1 MRKKVAKT
9 AAPPADPT
17 GGSGLDLVKA
27 PLAQVIQALQASPTQ
42 GLSPS
47 EAQSRLQK
55 YGPNAVVTKHESLFR
70 QILGYFTGPIAYM
83 IEAAAIVSA
92 ILGHWPDFIIITA
105 LLLIN
110 AALGFWQNR
119 KAQNAL
125 KALQK
130 GLAPTATVLRGGHW
144 DTIPA
149 AQLVP
154 GDIIRIRLGDIVPA
168 DIRIIGTGE
177 VSIDQ
182 AALTGESMPVVK
194 KEGLEAYSGSTVKEG
209 EAAGL
214 VIATGANTY
223 LGRTTKL
230 VAGAGAVSQAQ
241 KAMFDIGNF
250 LIIVAIMVVVQV
262 WRDLAAHDWVWKDA
276 LSILQFVL
284 VLLVASIPVAMPAVF
299 SVTMAIGALDLS
311 KKKAIVSRLESI
323 EELAGVDILCS
334 DKTGTLTTNSLAVT
348 KTIPIADSDQ
358 QDILLAAALASQK
371 GDHDPIDDAVFAA
384 LADPHATAA
393 YRLVKFVP
401 FDPVTKRSSADVVD
415 PKGQA
420 QIVAKGSVGSIL
432 QLVNADAALTA
443 QVEGIDHQL
452 ASEGNKSL
460 GVARSTDAGKTWSYL
475 GVLSMF
481 DPPFPSSK
489 ETIQLVEAEGVSVK
503 MVTGDDTDIA
513 IETAKQLGLGTNILS
528 APDVFPKGM
537 DPNNVPDS
545 IAQVI
550 ANADGFARVFPEH
563 KYAIV
568 KVLQKQGHLVA
579 MTGDGVNDA
588 PALKQANC
596 GIAVSDAVAAA
607 RSAAA
612 VILTAPGLTVIN
624 TAIQT
629 ARRIFQRITS
639 YTVYRVA
646 LTINI
651 MFLVVLSSIFLDF
664 APLSAIMIVV
674 ISLLD
679 DVPIMTIAYDN
690 TSIGKKPIRWN
701 MNRIITVS
709 AFLGFFSVIQSF
721 GALLWA
727 YGMEKNGSMGITS
740 MGIVTSIVFVQVVTG
755 GHLLVLV
762 ARARSWFFLK
772 PFPAWQ
778 LWTTLLAMAT
788 IGVLLAGFGLF
799 IPKVPWSIIGIILA
813 YNIVW
818 VFIMNLVKFGAEK
831 ISDHESSRMLHH
843 RKVIHASQ
851 QVPAVDPSGQPTAAG
866 VGRPVTPAPAPALVG
881 AGVGSSP
888 TAAPAATATTATT
901 AADSASVTASLG
913 LGSVGASSAPAAP
926 STASAAT
933 EPPAPTS

>member
-1 MRKKVAKT
+1 MDLIRHKKK
-9 AAPPADPT
+9 AAPPTTDT
-17 GGSGLDLVKA
+17 SSESSGIDLVKA
-27 PLAQVIQALQASPTQ
+27 PIQQVMQTLQTSATQ
-42 GLSPS
+42 GLSAS
-47 EAQSRLQK
+47 EAQARLTK
-55 YGPNAVVTKHESLFR
+55 DGPNAVITKHKSLFLV
-70 QILGYFTGPIAYM
+70 ILGYFTGPIAYM

-92 ILGHWPDFIIITA
+92 ILGHWADFVIILA

-110 AALGFWQNR
+110 AALGFWQDR

-149 AQLVP
+149 AHLVP
-154 GDIIRIRLGDIVPA
+154 GDIVRIRLGDIVPA

-182 AALTGESMPVVK
+182 AALTGESMPVTK
-194 KEGLEAYSGSTVKEG
+194 KLGLEAYSGSTVKEG
-209 EAAGL
+209 EAAGV

-230 VAGAGAVSQAQ
+230 VAGAGAKSQAQ

-250 LIIVAIMVVVQV
+250 LIIIAVALAIIMVVVQV
-262 WRDLAAHDWVWKDA
+262 WRDVAAHSWKWDDA

-311 KKKAIVSRLESI
+311 KKKAIVSRLEAI

-334 DKTGTLTTNSLAVT
+334 DKTGTLTTNSLAIT
-348 KTIPIADSDQ
+348 KIIPIQETDKQ
-358 QDILLAAALASQK
+358 NIILIASLASQK
-371 GDHDPIDDAVFAA
+371 GDQDPIDDAVFHA
-384 LADPHATAA
+384 LADPHAAAA

-415 PKGQA
+415 PNGKPLIA
-420 QIVAKGSVGSIL
+420 VKGSVASIL
-432 QLVNADAALTA
+432 QMVNADEALSA
-443 QVEGIDHQL
+443 QVSGIDKQL

-460 GVARSTDAGKTWSYL
+460 GVAQSTDGGKTWTYL
-475 GVLSMF
+475 GVLALF

-489 ETIQLVEAEGVSVK
+489 ETIQLVEAEGVHIK

-513 IETAKQLGLGTNILS
+513 IETARQLGLGTNILS
-528 APDVFPKGM
+528 APKIFPKGM
-537 DPNNVPDS
+537 NPNDVPDS
-545 IAQVI
+545 IAEVI
-550 ANADGFARVFPEH
+550 SNADGFAEVFPEH

-568 KVLQKQGHLVA
+568 KVLQRQGNLVA

-624 TAIQT
+624 TAIET

-639 YTVYRVA
+639 YTIYRVA

-651 MFLVVLSSIFLDF
+651 MFLVVLASIFLDF
-664 APLSAIMIVV
+664 APLTAIMIVV

-690 TSIGKKPIRWN
+690 TSIGKTPIRWN
-701 MNRIITVS
+701 MKKIVLVS
-709 AFLGFFSVIQSF
+709 SFLGFFSLIQSF
-721 GALLWA
+721 GMLIWA
-727 YGMEKNGSMGITS
+727 YYEAHHGHLLGIDSTQ
-740 MGIVTSIVFVQVVTG
+740 MVTSIVFVQLVTG

-762 ARARSWFFLK
+762 ARARTWFFLR

-778 LWTTLLAMAT
+778 LWVTLLSMAT
-788 IGVLLAGFGLF
+788 IGVLLAGFGWF
-799 IPKVPWSIIGIILA
+799 IPKVPWSVIGIVLA
-813 YNIVW
+813 YNLIW
-818 VFIMNLVKFGAEK
+818 VFIMNVIKLGAEK
-831 ISDHESSRMLHH
+831 LADHSTNKMMAHH
-843 RKVIHASQ
+843 KLWHMDLRKPSVDQ
-851 QVPAVDPSGQPTAAG
+851 KDLPKPPAAPE
-866 VGRPVTPAPAPALVG
+866 APAPQPAAVG
-881 AGVGSSP
+881 AGASS
-888 TAAPAATATTATT
+888 AAT
-901 AADSASVTASLG
+901 SASLG
-913 LGSVGASSAPAAP
+913 LTDTPATPAGSAGTDAAP
-926 STASAAT
+926 SGGGT
-933 EPPAPTS
+933 PPAS